1 MQPVVN
7 IGLVGHV
14 DHGKTTLTYA
24 LSGIWTDTHSE
35 EIKRGISIKL
45 GYANATFRKC
55 PLCKGYEAYTT
66 EERCK
71 YHNVETEILRE
82 VSFVDAPGH
91 EALMATVISGS
102 ALMDGAILVIAA
114 NEPCP
119 QPQTKEHLVALE
131 IAGIKNIV
139 IVQNK
144 IDLVS
149 KEQAMKNYQQIKE
162 FIKNTIA
169 RDAPII
175 PVSAQHKVNIDALI
189 YYIEK
194 TIPTPKRDLSKP
206 ARMYVVR
213 SFDVNKP
220 GTRVK
225 DLVGGVIG
233 GSLIQGR
240 IRVGDEIEIRP
251 GIKVEKEGKT
261 YYEPLFTE
269 VTSIFTY
276 KEKLE
281 EAVPGGLIALGTKLD
296 PSLTKADGLS
306 GTIVGKAGTLPENRY
321 ELCLDVHLMER
332 VVGLKEEIKVEPLK
346 VGEPIVIVAGTTSTV
361 GIVTNVK
368 KDYVEVKL
376 KVPVCVEDK
385 ARVVINRRVA
395 NRWRLIGY
403 GIVL

>member
-1 MQPVVN
+1 MQPLVN

-66 EERCK
+66 NEICPH
-71 YHNVETEILRE
+71 HNVKTEILRE

-102 ALMDGAILVIAA
+102 SLMDGAILVIAA

-149 KEQAMKNYQQIKE
+149 KDQALKNYREIKE

-169 RDAPII
+169 KDSPII
-175 PVSAQHKVNIDALI
+175 PISAQHKVNIDALI

-194 TIPTPKRDLSKP
+194 KIPTPKRDLTKP

-220 GTRVK
+220 GTK
-225 DLVGGVIG
+225 INDLVGGVIG
-233 GSLIQGR
+233 GSLIQGK
-240 IRVGDEIEIRP
+240 IKVGDEIEIRP
-251 GIKVEKEGKT
+251 GIRVERYGKS

-276 KEKLE
+276 KERLN
-281 EAVPGGLIALGTKLD
+281 EAIPGGLIALGTKLD

-306 GTIVGKAGTLPENRY
+306 GSIVGKAGTLPENRY
-321 ELCLDVHLMER
+321 ELSLDVKLMER
-332 VVGLKEEIKVEPLK
+332 IVGLKEEMKVEPLR
-346 VGEPIVIVAGTTSTV
+346 VNEPIVIVAGTTSTV
-361 GIVTNVK
+361 GIVTKAK
-368 KDYVEVKL
+368 KDYAEVRL
-376 KVPVCVEDK
+376 KTPVCIESG
-385 ARVVINRRVA
+385 ARVVINRRIV